1 MLDYQGYIKM
11 IDFGTSK
18 RMADKGSR
26 TYTIAGTPTYMA
38 PEIVEGR
45 GYSYAVDLWSLG
57 ITLYE
62 LLCGPTPY
70 GNDTNDPM

>member
-1 MLDYQGYIKM
+1 M